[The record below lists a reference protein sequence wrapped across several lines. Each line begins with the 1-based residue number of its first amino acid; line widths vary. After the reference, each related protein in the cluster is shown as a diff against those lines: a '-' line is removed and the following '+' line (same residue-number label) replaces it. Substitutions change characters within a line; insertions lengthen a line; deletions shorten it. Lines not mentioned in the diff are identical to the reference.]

1 MDSGLLVTYILL
13 APLTGHELFNRGR
26 TLQIGHIPPTVNRA

>member
-1 MDSGLLVTYILL
+1 MLTGLLLKYLVL

-26 TLQIGHIPPTVNRA
+26 TLQIGHGMYRIGS